1 MELMSPI
8 DAMFLTAELREHPL
22 HVGALQLFTP
32 PAGAGRNFV
41 RETHQAMLQY
51 TDVAPLFRKRP
62 MGFHGAFANFAWTSD
77 RDVDLT
83 YHVRRSGLPTPG
95 RVRELLEL
103 TSRLHANL
111 LDRHRPLW
119 EAHLIE
125 GLKDGRFAIYTKM
138 HHALVDGVSGVTLMR
153 QSMNTHANTEAGV
166 DDFRVPWAPAPA
178 PAPRCAGDQ
187 LLPAGSRLPHVGGL
201 LGSLGALAG
210 LAPSTLRLA
219 RAALLEQRL
228 TLPFGTPRTM
238 LNVPVGGARRCA
250 AQSWPLDRV
259 KEVKDA
265 AGVSLNDVVLAMCAG
280 ALRTFLDDNDAL
292 PDAPLVAM
300 VPVSLRGE
308 GDAVGGNMVGAV
320 LCNLATHLDD
330 PAQRLDA
337 IHLSM
342 RNNKK
347 VLSQLPRVQAM
358 ALSMALMSPAALN
371 TLPGL
376 ATATPPP
383 FNVCI
388 SNVPGSREPLYF
400 NGARLAGNY
409 PMSLVLDGQAL
420 NITLTSNADT
430 IDFGLVGCRRSVP
443 HVQRVLSHLETSLKE
458 LERAVGL

>member
-1 MELMSPI
+1 MSPI
-8 DAMFLTAELREHPL
+8 DAMFLTAESREHPL

-32 PAGAGRNFV
+32 PPGAGRNFV
-41 RETHQAMLQY
+41 RETHQAMLQR
-51 TDVAPLFRKRP
+51 TDIAPLFRKRP
-62 MGFHGAFANFAWTSD
+62 AGFHGAFTNVAWSSD
-77 RDVDLT
+77 RDVDLS
-83 YHVRRSGLPTPG
+83 YHVRRSGLPAPG

-153 QSMNTHANTEAGV
+153 QTMNTDANTDADVGA
-166 DDFRVPWAPAPA
+166 FRVPWSPVPPPTAV
-178 PAPRCAGDQ
+178 DQ
-187 LLPAGSRLPHVGGL
+187 QPLPGISRLRYVGDL
-201 LGSLGALAG
+201 LGSLGSLAG

-259 KEVKDA
+259 KAVKDA

-280 ALRTFLDDNDAL
+280 ALRTFLDDNEAL
-292 PDAPLVAM
+292 PDTPLVAM
-300 VPVSLRGE
+300 VPVSLRGD
-308 GDAVGGNMVGAV
+308 GDAIGGNRVGAV

-337 IHLSM
+337 IHCSM
-342 RNNKK
+342 RDNKK
-347 VLSQLPRVQAM
+347 VLSQLPRVQVM
-358 ALSMALMSPAALN
+358 ALSAALLSPAALN
-371 TLPGL
+371 TVPGL

-420 NITLTSNADT
+420 NITLTTNADT

-443 HVQRVLSHLETSLKE
+443 HLQRVLGHLETSLKE

>member
-1 MELMSPI
+1 MSPI
-8 DAMFLTAELREHPL
+8 DALFLTAESREHPL
-22 HVGALQLFTP
+22 HVGALQLFTT
-32 PAGAGRNFV
+32 PAGAGKNFV
-41 RETHQAMLQY
+41 RETHQAMLRCA
-51 TDVAPLFRKRP
+51 DVAPLFRKRP
-62 MGFHGAFANFAWTSD
+62 GGFHGAFTNFAWSSD
-77 RDVDLT
+77 RDVDLG

-138 HHALVDGVSGVTLMR
+138 HHALIDGVSGVTLMR
-153 QSMNTHANTEAGV
+153 QSMNTDAGV
-166 DDFRVPWAPAPA
+166 GDFRVPWSPAPQ
-178 PAPRCAGDQ
+178 RTAGDQ
-187 LLPAGSRLPHVGGL
+187 HRRGRLQYMGGL
-201 LGSLGALAG
+201 LGSLGSLAG

-259 KEVKDA
+259 KTVKDA

-292 PDAPLVAM
+292 PDTPLVAM
-300 VPVSLRGE
+300 VPVSLRGD

-337 IHLSM
+337 IHSSM
-342 RNNKK
+342 RNNKN

-358 ALSMALMSPAALN
+358 ALSMALLSPAALN

-420 NITLTSNADT
+420 NITLTTNADT
-430 IDFGLVGCRRSVP
+430 VDFGLVGCRRSVP
-443 HVQRVLSHLETSLKE
+443 HLQRVLSHLETSLKE